1 MDTKPML
8 NSIALIKKIYQ
19 IDSLDIGIDSQQIE
33 QAEQQIGKQLPPLL
47 FHYYRELG
55 GFDDLNRKNHQLA
68 HLPLQLLGE
77 YLIVAK
83 ELDGEAIWGIH
94 QDDLTQSNPTV
105 MVSRNH
111 DSYEI
116 DEIHWVKDFSLD
128 AFLLSQAIFNGVNGG
143 LQHHAQVYD
152 FFGDSIPA
160 DLLDKLTDFCHEI
173 TELQHP
179 FDRYFYANDY
189 QVVVM
194 VTLGENGLPTA
205 FYTGGQDKDVFSE
218 FINQLTQYW
227 ENFSP

>member
-1 MDTKPML
+1 MDTKSML

-19 IDSLDIGIDSQQIE
+19 IDSLDVGVDSQQIE
-33 QAEQQIGKQLPPLL
+33 QAEQQINKQLPALL

-55 GFDDLNRKNHQLA
+55 NHDSLNSKNHELA
-68 HLPLQLLGE
+68 RLPLQLLGE

-83 ELDGEAIWGIH
+83 EPEGEAIWGIH

-111 DSYEI
+111 DSYAVE
-116 DEIHWVKDFSLD
+116 EIHWIKDFSLD

-160 DLLDKLTDFCHEI
+160 DLLDKLANLSCEI
-173 TELQHP
+173 VDLKHP

-189 QVVVM
+189 QVVFM
-194 VTLGENGLPTA
+194 VTIGENGLPTA
-205 FYTGGQDKDVFSE
+205 FYMGSQDRDMFE
-218 FINQLTQYW
+218 QFINQLAVSW
-227 ENFSP
+227 DSVAL

>member
-1 MDTKPML
+1 MDTKYML

-19 IDSLDIGIDSQQIE
+19 IDSSDITIDVQQIE

-55 GFDDLNRKNHQLA
+55 NHHALNRKNHELA
-68 HLPLQLLGE
+68 RLPLQLLGE

-83 ELDGEAIWGIH
+83 EPDGEAIWGIH
-94 QDDLTQSNPTV
+94 QDDLTQNNPPV

-111 DSYEI
+111 DSYAI
-116 DEIHWVKDFSLD
+116 DEVHWVKDFSLD

-143 LQHHAQVYD
+143 LKHHAQVYD

-160 DLLDKLTDFCHEI
+160 DLLEKLATLSCEI
-173 TELQHP
+173 VALKHP

-189 QVVVM
+189 QVVFM

-205 FYTGGQDKDVFSE
+205 FYMGSQDSDMFE
-218 FINQLTQYW
+218 QFINQLAVSW
-227 ENFSP
+227 DSVAL